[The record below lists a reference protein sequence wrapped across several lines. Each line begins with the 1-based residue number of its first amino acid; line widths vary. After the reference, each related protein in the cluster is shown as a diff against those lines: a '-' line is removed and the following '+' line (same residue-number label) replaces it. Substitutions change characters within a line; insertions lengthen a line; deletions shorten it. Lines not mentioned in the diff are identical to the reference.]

1 MNKKIIG
8 IIAGVLAIVIVIA
21 IVLLVGIKK
30 LEKVTIPLQIDV
42 LERTVSVTLGYP
54 KNSGIVLEDTDWE
67 NSKIFKNEEKNY
79 TVDVMLLEDSTY
91 ADNKDYDKE
100 EEGYEEV
107 KFGDFTGYIVKG
119 EYDVEGK
126 ILLEDLSDQNIY
138 VYLTFEV
145 SAIESYIDDDWVD
158 VKPLYELK
166 EVQTILKSIKYDKG
180 EDTVE
185 STKQSIA
192 DEEEKEATTNY
203 GEFAS
208 RSRTEGTSDKDGLI
222 FIPRFENPD
231 ETIYKVEQRNDNV
244 GIDND
249 IYYIA
254 EDARYDSSG
263 ISVRIFPKDEEFESF
278 EAYKEDKGDMYTWS
292 KAKIGD
298 KEYDVF
304 VFGNS
309 EKADKYSEYY
319 SGAFMVGNKV
329 VEFSY
334 SMYEDVPDQTLGPK
348 FFKQIIDSIEYSSE
362 FNN

>member
-8 IIAGVLAIVIVIA
+8 IIAGVLAIVIVVA
-21 IVLLVGIKK
+21 IVLLVGRNK
-30 LEKVTIPLQIDV
+30 LEEVTIPLQIDV

-54 KNSGIVLEDTDWE
+54 KDSGIVLEDTDWE
-67 NSKIFKNEEKNY
+67 TSKVFKNEEKNY
-79 TVDVMLLEDSTY
+79 QIDISISEDSTY
-91 ADNKDYDKE
+91 NDNKDYAKE

-107 KFGDFTGYIVKG
+107 TFGKFTGYIVKDEYEIEG
-119 EYDVEGK
+119 E
-126 ILLEDLSDQNIY
+126 ILLEDLADQNIF

-158 VKPLYELK
+158 VNPLYELK
-166 EVQTILKSIKYDKG
+166 EVQTILNSIKYDKG

-185 STKQSIA
+185 ATKQSIA

-208 RSRTEGTSDKDGLI
+208 RKRTEGTSDKDGLI
-222 FIPRFENPD
+222 FIPSFENPD
-231 ETIYKVEQRNDNV
+231 ETLYKVEQRNDNV

-254 EDARYDSSG
+254 EDAKYYDSG

-304 VFGNS
+304 VFANS
-309 EKADKYSEYY
+309 EKAAKYSEYY

-362 FNN
+362 FKD